1 MWLPDL
7 TEKCVELMSLK
18 DLTEK
23 CVELMSL
30 KDLTES
36 SFAKEQMSVKDFKS
50 VKICLKRA
58 GAQHDQVVIG
68 RK

>member
-1 MWLPDL
+1 MWLPDI
-7 TEKCVELMSLK
+7 
-18 DLTEK
+18 TEK

>member
-1 MWLPDL
+1 MWLPDI
-7 TEKCVELMSLK
+7 TEKCVELISLT
-18 DLTEK
+18 D
-23 CVELMSL
+23 M
-30 KDLTES
+30 TES
-36 SFAKEQMSVKDFKS
+36 SFAKEQMSVKS